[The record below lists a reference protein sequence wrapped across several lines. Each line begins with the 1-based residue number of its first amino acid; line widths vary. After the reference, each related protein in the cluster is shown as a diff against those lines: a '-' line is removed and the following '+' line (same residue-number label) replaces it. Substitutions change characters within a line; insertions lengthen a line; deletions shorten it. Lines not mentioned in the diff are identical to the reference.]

1 MLNTAMVVLR
11 CGVDGYSFITGF
23 MGCTQTWPL
32 PLLLFLLSFFL
43 TAWQIKA
50 LGRPWSVMSYLC
62 CKNRTHCSKDALGT
76 FWMYVSLFPEFGRR
90 ACVCLSVCAYMC
102 VRRGQSCPTCEWMG
116 KHSVGGL
123 ATSLIIIT
131 EMGLRAMY
139 LKGINKVIDV
149 C

>member
-1 MLNTAMVVLR
+1 M
-11 CGVDGYSFITGF
+11 
-23 MGCTQTWPL
+23 
-32 PLLLFLLSFFL
+32 
-43 TAWQIKA
+43 
-50 LGRPWSVMSYLC
+50 MSYLC